1 MKFDTQERFSNDPTN
16 LSDLFIH
23 SPKRSHN
30 KTTWSQLLTAVN
42 EQRVF
47 GHSVHKVGKGV
58 QRETYLSSARMP
70 HLPLFTA
77 FNQLVDPQFLPVF
90 GRLYFPEVP
99 QRDGYIKSCKFAS
112 DNLFRL
118 TPQALRSSDSEVRK
132 VLVAIN
138 RYDVARDDKLI
149 LQDVVR
155 AVYRAISNQMVGK
168 PLVIAGE
175 GLYVTHRTILSCMAN
190 PERVNDNKL
199 SNALILLRLAGIITL
214 AQDDE
219 MTDEGKRLSTT
230 TNSKG
235 KQVSNH
241 RIYTVHN
248 FVDADWERISDHF
261 FINLNTRLG
270 RSTLAIANEG
280 DVLETQKQFPDVQ
293 SGPTFEEVG
302 IVTKLVNA
310 KAGSNRAIC
319 TYALLVSTIA
329 QVSNRSHSLAIK
341 IADAI
346 LSLRQISARK
356 LTKKDA
362 INFGYMLDGLDKL
375 SNQTK
380 VIVPID
386 ADALMACVSKMAAEK
401 ANAIQALAD

>member
-16 LSDLFIH
+16 LGDLFTH

-47 GHSVHKVGKGV
+47 GHNVHKVGKGV
-58 QRETYLSSARMP
+58 WRETYLSSPQTP

-112 DNLFRL
+112 DNLLRL
-118 TPQALRSSDSEVRK
+118 TPQALRSSNSEVRR

-138 RYDVARDDKLI
+138 RYDVVRDDKLI

-155 AVYRAISNQMVGK
+155 AVYRAVANQMVGK
-168 PLVIAGE
+168 PLVVAGE
-175 GLYVTHRTILSCMAN
+175 GLYLTHRTILSCMSN

-199 SNALILLRLAGIITL
+199 SNALILLRLAGVLTL

-230 TNSKG
+230 TNTKG
-235 KQVSNH
+235 KQVNNH

-270 RSTLAIANEG
+270 RSTLAIANDG
-280 DVLETQKQFPDVQ
+280 DILETQKQFPDVQ

-310 KAGSNRAIC
+310 KVGSNRVIC
-319 TYALLVSTIA
+319 TYSLLVSTIE
-329 QVSNRSHSLAIK
+329 QLGNRSHALALK
-341 IADAI
+341 TVDAI

-356 LTKKDA
+356 LTVKDA
-362 INFGYMLDGLDKL
+362 ANFGYMLDGLDKL

-386 ADALMACVSKMAAEK
+386 ADALLACISKMAGEK
-401 ANAIQALAD
+401 ANAIKALAD